1 MHTWTENQAGRGCEE
16 MISSLLVFFD
26 LEELCGAW
34 SLIAW
39 SDSCA
44 GQSKNFYM
52 IAFWQTL
59 LALERFLKIEHKFP
73 EVGYTFMDSDRDFAQ
88 IEKLWRKTERIFTVD
103 EYHTLMRNAKRK
115 NPFKAT
121 DVSLAMI
128 RAKELAQKLKIVKRT
143 RNVDEEKIK
152 FAKIR
157 AIRMTQFGFFN
168 LSSSKRNTIVLSIL
182 PLATSAMSRAH

>member
-1 MHTWTENQAGRGCEE
+1 MT
-16 MISSLLVFFD
+16 SSLLVFFD

-73 EVGYTFMDSDRDFAQ
+73 EVGYR
-88 IEKLWRKTERIFTVD
+88 V
-103 EYHTLMRNAKRK
+103 
-115 NPFKAT
+115 
-121 DVSLAMI
+121 
-128 RAKELAQKLKIVKRT
+128 
-143 RNVDEEKIK
+143 NVPK
-152 FAKIR
+152 FV
-157 AIRMTQFGFFN
+157 QY
-168 LSSSKRNTIVLSIL
+168 LSSSTCMFS
-182 PLATSAMSRAH
+182 